1 MFSYWLS
8 GVAGARDRAVG
19 MFPGTPGANL
29 SCANGQGSDRFR
41 RLCPRA
47 EPSPQERAAQG
58 PRSSA
63 PLTRTTV
70 A

>member
-8 GVAGARDRAVG
+8 RVAGARDRVVG

-29 SCANGQGSDRFR
+29 SCANGQGLTALED
-41 RLCPRA
+41 CPRA
-47 EPSPQERAAQG
+47 EPSPQEGAAQG

-63 PLTRTTV
+63 PT
-70 A
+70 